1 MMNWG
6 KCDKCKIQCDLST
19 HKCYEY
25 EYRIEDYHG
34 EDDWDKAFG
43 VNAEELALRIAEN
56 HDSGEYDLLNG
67 GETIVFVRSRGEVRK
82 YKIEG
87 RLDPTYIATE
97 LAV

>member
-1 MMNWG
+1 MNWG

-19 HKCYEY
+19 HKCHEY
-25 EYRIEDYHG
+25 EYRIEYYHG
-34 EDDWDKAFG
+34 KNEWDKAFAA
-43 VNAEELALRIAEN
+43 NTKELALRIAEI
-56 HDSGEYDLLNG
+56 HDNGKYNLLNG
-67 GETIVFVRSRGEVRK
+67 EETIVIVRNRGEVRK